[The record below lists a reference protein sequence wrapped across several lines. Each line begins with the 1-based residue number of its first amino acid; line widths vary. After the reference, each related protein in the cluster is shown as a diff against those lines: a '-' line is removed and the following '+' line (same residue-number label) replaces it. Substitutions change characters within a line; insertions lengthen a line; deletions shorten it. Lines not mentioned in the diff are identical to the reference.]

1 MLVSPHYPRVGCGV
15 SAQTP
20 GYFRCLR
27 ETTTADLLP
36 DQTLPQ
42 KRVLL
47 LHWKVALLP
56 WSPAPLITPVDGFKR
71 FNRTGTFSA

>member
-1 MLVSPHYPRVGCGV
+1 MLVSPHYPRVGRRV

-27 ETTTADLLP
+27 ETTTGDPLP

-47 LHWKVALLP
+47 HWKAGLLP
-56 WSPAPLITPVDGFKR
+56 WSPAPLFTPVDGFER
-71 FNRTGTFSA
+71 FSRTGTFSA